1 MASAFQTKIKTT
13 FEKNGWYVIN
23 LIKTNKNGITDL
35 ICIKNGV
42 SIFIESKEIKDT
54 LKPLQKFRIDELNQQ
69 KTSAICLQKNKGITY
84 GKVIDSEAEGY
95 DSIIKIIENIL

>member
-69 KTSAICLQKNKGITY
+69 NTSAICLQKNKGITY
-84 GKVIDSEAEGY
+84 GNIIDSKIESYE
-95 DSIIKIIENIL
+95 SIIKIIENIL

>member
-42 SIFIESKEIKDT
+42 SIFVESKEIKDT

-84 GKVIDSEAEGY
+84 GNIFDSEIESY
-95 DSIIKIIENIL
+95 DSIIKIIKNIL

>member
-1 MASAFQTKIKTT
+1 MSAFQTKIKTT

-69 KTSAICLQKNKGITY
+69 KTSAICLQKSKGITY
-84 GKVIDSEAEGY
+84 GNIIDSEIESY
-95 DSIIKIIENIL
+95 DTIMKIITII

>member
-1 MASAFQTKIKTT
+1 MASAFQTKIKNT

-54 LKPLQKFRIDELNQQ
+54 LKPLQKYRIDELNLQR
-69 KTSAICLQKNKGITY
+69 TSAICLQKNKGITY
-84 GKVIDSEAEGY
+84 GNIFDSEIESY
-95 DSIIKIIENIL
+95 DLIMKIIETII

>member
-69 KTSAICLQKNKGITY
+69 KTSAICLQKSKGITY
-84 GKVIDSEAEGY
+84 GNIIDSEIESY
-95 DSIIKIIENIL
+95 DAIMKIIENIL